1 MPSRPPLSALS
12 LTLLAA
18 CGAPER
24 ALPPGGDKPDVIL
37 ISIDTLRADH
47 VGAYGY
53 ARPTTPTLDALA
65 ARGARFAEARSPSPW
80 TLPTHTTM
88 LTGRL
93 PLEHGVVD
101 DGARLADG
109 TPTLQRALGDAG
121 WVTGGVVSSLFVS
134 ARYGF
139 DRGFTFFEDFGIH
152 DEKRNLKGEVIAE
165 ELVDTALGFVAQ
177 HPGQPVFLFLHLY
190 DVHYPYAAPAP
201 YDTMF
206 DRAPQ
211 DGDARYKSYAHSLK
225 RPLSDEQMA
234 HQIAQ
239 YDEELRYVDDQL
251 GRLLAAFA
259 AAGRDPVI
267 AVTADHGE
275 ELGERGGWGHAHT
288 LHPEQLHV
296 PWILAG
302 PGVAPQVVTTP
313 VGTHDVATTL
323 AALVGVPF
331 GASGVNAL
339 APGLAERPMI
349 ADTSRFD
356 TNLLGL
362 SFGGLRLDW
371 DLTTDTRRLYVDP
384 AERDEAAASRPDD
397 VARLTATLTAALGA
411 PVTLTEGSLR
421 SPAALIGAEGRLPQ
435 PVAAPARFAV
445 VPPDAPLRHDP
456 AGPIR
461 LSALPPGGPVQV
473 SGPAAAEVSLSD
485 EERRRLE
492 ALGYVQ

>member
-1 MPSRPPLSALS
+1 MRPALALLLL
-12 LTLLAA
+12 LTA
-18 CGAPER
+18 CGEPTIT
-24 ALPPGGDKPDVIL
+24 LPPGGARPDVIL

-53 ARPTTPTLDALA
+53 ERPTTPTLDALA

-80 TLPTHTTM
+80 TLPTHTTL

-109 TPTLQRALGDAG
+109 APTLQSALGAAG

-139 DRGFTFFEDFGIH
+139 DRGFAYFEDFGIH
-152 DEKRNLKGEVIAE
+152 DEKQNLKGEVIAE
-165 ELVDTALGFVAQ
+165 ELVTTSLNFVAQ
-177 HPGQPVFLFLHLY
+177 HPNQPVFLFLHLY
-190 DVHYPYAAPAP
+190 DVHYPYTAPSP

-211 DGDARYKSYAHSLK
+211 KGDARYKSYAHSLK
-225 RPLSDEQMA
+225 RPISDAQMA

-251 GRLLAAFA
+251 GRLFAAFA
-259 AAGRDPVI
+259 AAGRSPII

-302 PGVAPQVVTTP
+302 PGVPVTVVNTP
-313 VGTHDVATTL
+313 VGTHDIATTL
-323 AALVGVPF
+323 AALVGVEF
-331 GASGVNAL
+331 VSSGTNAL
-339 APGLAERPMI
+339 APNLPERPMM
-349 ADTSRFD
+349 ADSSRFD

-362 SFGGLRLDW
+362 SLGGLRLDW
-371 DLTTDTRRLYVDP
+371 DLSTDNKRLYVDA
-384 AERDEAAASRPDD
+384 AERHEAAASRPDD
-397 VARLTATLTAALGA
+397 VARLMSALTAQLGA
-411 PVTLTEGSLR
+411 PVELTEGRLT
-421 SPAALIGAEGRLPQ
+421 SPAALIGAEGRLTQ
-435 PVAAPARFAV
+435 PVVGPARLAV

-456 AGPIR
+456 AGALR
-461 LSALPPGGPVQV
+461 LSALPEGGPLRM
-473 SGPAAAEVSLSD
+473 SGPAAGEVALSD